1 MRPVPKLIPPPSVSV
16 GKFRR
21 GVTNGG
27 PVSHGEQSMSTS
39 FEGFGGVLPPPMT
52 HIAGA
57 QRPTPPANL
66 SARVSLVALGML
78 GMAIIESV
86 TGSYRNESFVSTSIG
101 AIPIA
106 AASGVNKVKV
116 SHGWYITARNGQ
128 HRALLH
134 PACYSWE

>member
-27 PVSHGEQSMSTS
+27 PISHGEQPMSTS

-57 QRPTPPANL
+57 QRPTPPANF
-66 SARVSLVALGML
+66 SARVSPVALGMSGL
-78 GMAIIESV
+78 LTIELV
-86 TGSYRNESFVSTSIG
+86 TGSYLNESFVSTSVV
-101 AIPIA
+101 P
-106 AASGVNKVKV
+106 S
-116 SHGWYITARNGQ
+116 Q
-128 HRALLH
+128 ALP
-134 PACYSWE
+134 PAV